1 MLLSVYTIQQIQ
13 YLHRLHWKF
22 FHSLSVHAIS
32 TKHVTY
38 VIEMFSRI
46 YFCSVCRN
54 TMKDYALNR
63 PNDVE
68 NNDPVDANISWI
80 VSLHNYVNRKLNKRV
95 RNDITMYKAI
105 YNRYIDKPSCVRN
118 IFNELYAHYTDIY
131 ISLIHISEP
140 TRLLSISY
148 AVFCLKKKNKNQSQQ

>member
-80 VSLHNYVNRKLNKRV
+80 VS
-95 RNDITMYKAI
+95 
-105 YNRYIDKPSCVRN
+105 
-118 IFNELYAHYTDIY
+118 
-131 ISLIHISEP
+131 
-140 TRLLSISY
+140 
-148 AVFCLKKKNKNQSQQ
+148 FCLYTSDAADERSSVDLGG